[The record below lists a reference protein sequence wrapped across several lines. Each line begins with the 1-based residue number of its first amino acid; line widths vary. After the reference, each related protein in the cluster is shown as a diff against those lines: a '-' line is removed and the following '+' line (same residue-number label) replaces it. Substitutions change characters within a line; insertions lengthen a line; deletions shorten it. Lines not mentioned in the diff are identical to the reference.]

1 MDRTNHY
8 YPFGLEFGGDLNI
21 NNTISPAYRYSTQ
34 GQEKQTETGWSSY
47 RWRNYDAAMGRFFNI
62 DPLSEKYTYQ
72 SHYNFSENRVVD
84 ARELEGLERISIHTA
99 SYAPFDS
106 FGGPLPTLTYYGNH
120 WGFRVQGPFAGDGAD
135 RKPGTN
141 PNASS
146 KIYGRVDLDLGA
158 NSAKDAL
165 VNVVARGSHSK
176 DLSSGETTLSEASLT
191 VSLVKDENQ
200 VNLDMHLSGNND
212 LVTLSPDIDVKPSM
226 TITTTSLSNG
236 NKMLHIKGTVS
247 GDHFPANETYITGQN
262 GQGVS
267 LGNSGP
273 LGGKIKE
280 PTASLPGDNN
290 RPMSQ
295 FNKIIYLDKDNNITQ
310 PPKNGNMK
318 IINFYLL
325 LILAIFLNC
334 SNGSSKSISY
344 YIPNQHKGII
354 IIIFE
359 EKIKKES
366 SNFNIPK
373 NGILYSPY
381 LRNKGILKNKFFY
394 TENQNIIKE
403 IEDYDYQKY
412 NNKLIDGQTYV
423 FDFFDG
429 KFSVKSKDKYN
440 KTSNS
445 SADMKMLNWIYFTIG
460 DNIKE
465 RATLRQEANK
475 VIDSLQK
482 ELNK

>member
-1 MDRTNHY
+1 
-8 YPFGLEFGGDLNI
+8 
-21 NNTISPAYRYSTQ
+21 
-34 GQEKQTETGWSSY
+34 
-47 RWRNYDAAMGRFFNI
+47 
-62 DPLSEKYTYQ
+62 
-72 SHYNFSENRVVD
+72 
-84 ARELEGLERISIHTA
+84 
-99 SYAPFDS
+99 
-106 FGGPLPTLTYYGNH
+106 
-120 WGFRVQGPFAGDGAD
+120 
-135 RKPGTN
+135 
-141 PNASS
+141 
-146 KIYGRVDLDLGA
+146 
-158 NSAKDAL
+158 
-165 VNVVARGSHSK
+165 
-176 DLSSGETTLSEASLT
+176 
-191 VSLVKDENQ
+191 
-200 VNLDMHLSGNND
+200 
-212 LVTLSPDIDVKPSM
+212 
-226 TITTTSLSNG
+226 
-236 NKMLHIKGTVS
+236 
-247 GDHFPANETYITGQN
+247 
-262 GQGVS
+262 
-267 LGNSGP
+267 
-273 LGGKIKE
+273 
-280 PTASLPGDNN
+280 
-290 RPMSQ
+290 
-295 FNKIIYLDKDNNITQ
+295 
-310 PPKNGNMK
+310 MK

-334 SNGSSKSISY
+334 SNDSSKSISY
-344 YIPNQHKGII
+344 YIPNQHKGVI

-429 KFSVKSKDKYN
+429 KFSIKSKDKYN
-440 KTSNS
+440 KTSNSYS

-475 VIDSLQK
+475 VIDSLQQ